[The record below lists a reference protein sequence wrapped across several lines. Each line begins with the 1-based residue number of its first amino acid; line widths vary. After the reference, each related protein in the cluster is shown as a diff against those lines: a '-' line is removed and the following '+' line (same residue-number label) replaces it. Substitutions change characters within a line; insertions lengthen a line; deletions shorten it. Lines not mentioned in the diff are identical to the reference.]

1 MDRRKVKSDFGGV
14 SDDLLHV
21 RKKISRQIKRE
32 NRAIKEMETQVKRRK
47 IGVRRL
53 LKQKAV
59 IERTI
64 INVSGIRN
72 SLAFITNEKVPR
84 PTWSSTTEES
94 DGESSNEESEK
105 SVSYA
110 VTHP

>member
-1 MDRRKVKSDFGGV
+1 MKSDFGGV

-53 LKQKAV
+53 TKQKAV

-72 SLAFITNEKVPR
+72 SACVRAFITNEKVPT
-84 PTWSSTTEES
+84 PTWSSTTGES